1 MKMKKILK
9 PILWAAVI
17 VFVSCGKEFL
27 AVKQNKNQVV
37 PNKIADFQGI
47 LDNWR
52 ELNVSSSHELSIIG
66 ADEYYIS
73 DNHWD
78 GLRDLYQKNGYI
90 WADDV
95 YAGQDVDDWNA
106 AYHRILL
113 ANLALEGLARISPLP
128 DQRTAWEQAKGSAL
142 FFRAWNHYQLA
153 QLFCKPYDSRTAGAD
168 LGIPLRLEADV
179 SVKMGRSTLE
189 NTYHHIIQDLGA
201 AADLLV
207 VTPLNKLQPAKPAA
221 YALLAR
227 VYLMMGDYSNARQSA
242 DRCLA
247 LENELLD
254 FNQLDLSLNYLFPT
268 VDYGESNPEILFF
281 CFMDNITIT
290 NSSRYRADT
299 LLLKL
304 YKSGDLRR
312 QAYFRDVSDRK
323 VFKGSYRGGVAFFTG
338 LATDEVYLTR
348 AECAVREG
356 DLETA
361 YKDLNFLLS
370 KRFDSDTF
378 RPIAGLN
385 RDELLE
391 FVIKERRKELVLR
404 GIRWEDLRRLNKEVA
419 FQTTLIREVNGQR
432 YELTPESARWVWP
445 IPDNEIST
453 GNIEQNRR

>member
-1 MKMKKILK
+1 
-9 PILWAAVI
+9 
-17 VFVSCGKEFL
+17 
-27 AVKQNKNQVV
+27 
-37 PNKIADFQGI
+37 
-47 LDNWR
+47 
-52 ELNVSSSHELSIIG
+52 
-66 ADEYYIS
+66 
-73 DNHWD
+73 
-78 GLRDLYQKNGYI
+78 
-90 WADDV
+90 
-95 YAGQDVDDWNA
+95 
-106 AYHRILL
+106 
-113 ANLALEGLARISPLP
+113 
-128 DQRTAWEQAKGSAL
+128 
-142 FFRAWNHYQLA
+142 
-153 QLFCKPYDSRTAGAD
+153 
-168 LGIPLRLEADV
+168 
-179 SVKMGRSTLE
+179 
-189 NTYHHIIQDLGA
+189 
-201 AADLLV
+201 
-207 VTPLNKLQPAKPAA
+207 
-221 YALLAR
+221 
-227 VYLMMGDYSNARQSA
+227 
-242 DRCLA
+242 
-247 LENELLD
+247 
-254 FNQLDLSLNYLFPT
+254 
-268 VDYGESNPEILFF
+268 
-281 CFMDNITIT
+281 
-290 NSSRYRADT
+290 
-299 LLLKL
+299 
-304 YKSGDLRR
+304 LRR